1 MKFLIAF
8 GFILLIVVLFITT
21 YVLNNRTEKPDIDI
35 DIEGCGGCHNINCGH
50 HPTHLTNKEA
60 K

>member
-1 MKFLIAF
+1 MNYLIAF
-8 GFILLIVVLFITT
+8 GFIALIVVLFIGT
-21 YVLNNRTEKPDIDI
+21 YVLNNRTQKPDIDV

-50 HPTHLTNKEA
+50 HPSHKNVKEE